1 MKKINIILT
10 KNEQRALEVIMFD
23 TNPCRSGCAFEE
35 MQKLDMDCLKC
46 PFMEAYYSLIEK
58 FGVLDSFEKETCE

>member
-1 MKKINIILT
+1 MKKINITLT

-23 TNPCRSGCAFEE
+23 TNPCRSGCAFKE

>member
-1 MKKINIILT
+1 
-10 KNEQRALEVIMFD
+10 MFD